1 MAITRD
7 NVLHVAKLAR
17 LELSET
23 EIDTMQRDLDG
34 ILEYVNQLSE
44 LDTTDVPPTTQ
55 IAVVAAPFRA
65 DVAAPQPAAR
75 SGAQPSAALFFG
87 WLRRPCFRGRM
98 MSDVST
104 FPSPTWPTECK
115 KAR

>member
-23 EIDTMQRDLDG
+23 EIDKMQRDLDG

-44 LDTTDVPPTTQ
+44 LDTTQLV
-55 IAVVAAPFRA
+55 AAAPFRA
-65 DVAAPQPAAR
+65 DVLVPSLPHDLALSQAPRSSSDGFAVPA
-75 SGAQPSAALFFG
+75 FV
-87 WLRRPCFRGRM
+87 
-98 MSDVST
+98 D
-104 FPSPTWPTECK
+104 E
-115 KAR
+115 

>member
-23 EIDTMQRDLDG
+23 EIDKMQRDLDG

-44 LDTTDVPPTTQ
+44 LDTTHVAATTQ
-55 IAVVAAPFRA
+55 VAVVAAPFRKDEPITSLPHDLA
-65 DVAAPQPAAR
+65 LSQAPRSSSDGFAVPA
-75 SGAQPSAALFFG
+75 FV
-87 WLRRPCFRGRM
+87 
-98 MSDVST
+98 D
-104 FPSPTWPTECK
+104 E
-115 KAR
+115 

>member
-23 EIDTMQRDLDG
+23 EIDKMQRDLDG

-44 LDTTDVPPTTQ
+44 LDTTNVPMTTQ
-55 IAVVAAPFRA
+55 VAVVSAPFRA
-65 DVAAPQPAAR
+65 DQPIPSLPHDLALSQAPRSSSDGFAVPA
-75 SGAQPSAALFFG
+75 FV
-87 WLRRPCFRGRM
+87 
-98 MSDVST
+98 D
-104 FPSPTWPTECK
+104 E
-115 KAR
+115 

>member
-23 EIDTMQRDLDG
+23 EIDRMQRDLDG

-44 LDTTDVPPTTQ
+44 LDTSNVPATTQ
-55 IAVVAAPFRA
+55 VAVAAPFRPDIEIPSLDH
-65 DVAAPQPAAR
+65 DVALSQAPR
-75 SGAQPSAALFFG
+75 SS
-87 WLRRPCFRGRM
+87 
-98 MSDVST
+98 SDGFAVPG
-104 FPSPTWPTECK
+104 FVDE
-115 KAR
+115 